1 MQHNRDDVI
10 QPLALALQGGGS
22 FGAFT
27 WGVLDRLLA
36 ETALPI
42 AAISGASAG
51 AVNAVL
57 LADGL
62 LAGGPEEAR
71 ARLARFWRLLSDRSG
86 MAGLPVLG
94 SVLAMA
100 ELPMAPFGIAMHGPD
115 LLKELLGD
123 LVDFKRLRAERPLPL
138 LIAATRVRDGEAR
151 IFREDE
157 ITLDTVLASAC
168 LPMLREAVEI
178 DGEAY
183 WDGGYSANPP
193 LRDLIRATTA
203 EEFLLVQLSPDT
215 RETSPRLRQDI
226 RNRSLEIAFSAPLK
240 HELQAIE
247 DMRGLCRAA
256 RHARPPLCDQFDRL
270 RLHRLSLWDELDE
283 SGGANP
289 ANLSWPFL
297 KRLAEAGEGA
307 AERWLVGTMPPVE
320 NGAVAAAHR

>member
-36 ETALPI
+36 EAALPI

-57 LADGL
+57 LADGM

-123 LVDFKRLRAERPLPL
+123 LVDFKRLRAERPL
-138 LIAATRVRDGEAR
+138 
-151 IFREDE
+151 
-157 ITLDTVLASAC
+157 SC
-168 LPMLREAVEI
+168 
-178 DGEAY
+178 
-183 WDGGYSANPP
+183 
-193 LRDLIRATTA
+193 
-203 EEFLLVQLSPDT
+203 
-215 RETSPRLRQDI
+215 
-226 RNRSLEIAFSAPLK
+226 
-240 HELQAIE
+240 
-247 DMRGLCRAA
+247 
-256 RHARPPLCDQFDRL
+256 
-270 RLHRLSLWDELDE
+270 
-283 SGGANP
+283 
-289 ANLSWPFL
+289 
-297 KRLAEAGEGA
+297 
-307 AERWLVGTMPPVE
+307 
-320 NGAVAAAHR
+320 